1 MRILYVCH
9 DLDYWLAHRAGLDER
24 MRRRGAEVRV
34 ICGAPPASF
43 PRGPGP
49 GGIGLF
55 PLKRQ
60 ALAPKQDLAL
70 GARVLAAAERF
81 RADAVHL
88 ITLKPILFGGAALRF
103 GRGRRVVA
111 TFPGLGRVFA
121 DDPPGRRQ
129 RLVTRGLRLALNGPQ
144 AIAAFENP
152 GDRDRMV
159 AAGVVPAPRAVV
171 IPGAG
176 VDPAEF
182 PPWAMPPGPAPGL
195 PLRCLFAGRLLR
207 AKGVDA
213 VIDAARRLALQ
224 GANARIAIAGRAGDD
239 PDAIPAVELSA
250 LAASG
255 LIDVIG
261 AVPPS
266 AMAATLGRHH
276 LLLLPTRYAEGS
288 PRILSEAASV
298 GRPAIVSDH
307 PGCTSLVRDGI
318 EGVVLA
324 SPDGASLAEAI
335 ARLADAPERLA
346 AMGRAAQARMVEA
359 GFTMDAVA
367 DAYARL
373 YSGEARH

>member
-9 DLDYWLAHRAGLDER
+9 DLDYWHAHRAGLAER

-43 PRGPGP
+43 PRGPAD

-55 PLKRQ
+55 PLERQ
-60 ALAPKQDLAL
+60 ALTPRQDVAT
-70 GARVLAAAERF
+70 GARILAAARRF

-88 ITLKPILFGGAALRF
+88 ITLKPILFGGAALRL
-103 GRGRRVVA
+103 GKPRRIVA

-129 RLVTRGLRLALNGPQ
+129 RLLTQGLRAALGGPDS
-144 AIAAFENP
+144 IAVFENA
-152 GDRDRMV
+152 GDRDRLV
-159 AAGVVPAPRAVV
+159 AAGVVPASRAAVV
-171 IPGAG
+171 QGAG

-182 PPWAMPPGPAPGL
+182 PVRPMPPGPGPGL

-207 AKGVDA
+207 AKGVGA
-213 VIDAARRLALQ
+213 VIDAAGRLARRN
-224 GANARIAIAGRAGDD
+224 ANARIAVAGRAGGD
-239 PDAIPAVELSA
+239 PDAIPAAELAA
-250 LAASG
+250 LSASG

-261 AVPPS
+261 EVS
-266 AMAATLGRHH
+266 ASGMAATLAGHH
-276 LLLLPTRYAEGS
+276 VLLVPTRYPEGS
-288 PRILSEAASV
+288 PRVLAEAACT

-307 PGCTSLVRDGI
+307 PGCTAFVRDGV
-318 EGVVLA
+318 EGIVLA
-324 SPDGASLAEAI
+324 SADGASLAEAI
-335 ARLADAPERLA
+335 ARLTEAPERIA
-346 AMGRAAQARMVEA
+346 AMGQAAQARVVEG

-373 YSGEARH
+373 YAGEMPP